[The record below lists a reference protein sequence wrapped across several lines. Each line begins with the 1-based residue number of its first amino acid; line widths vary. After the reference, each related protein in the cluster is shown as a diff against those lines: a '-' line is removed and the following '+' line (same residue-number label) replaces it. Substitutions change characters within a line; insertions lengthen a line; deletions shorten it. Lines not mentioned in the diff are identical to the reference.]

1 MINFVSKSELNP
13 TIYKH
18 SKSVTKINLLPVFKY
33 KTDNGIQ
40 SEEGNKIQIYKL
52 IKYLNCLKVNEFNF
66 LIYKKKEEKIK
77 YPIAPKSIDKTI

>member
-18 SKSVTKINLLPVFKY
+18 NKSITKINLLVVFKY

-40 SEEGNKIQIYKL
+40 SEEQNKIQIYRV
-52 IKYLNCLKVNEFNF
+52 IKYLNCG
-66 LIYKKKEEKIK
+66 YTRDCSD
-77 YPIAPKSIDKTI
+77 P